1 MARLTR
7 DEMRG
12 KAQTVLGLIDPA
24 ELGSTL
30 MHEHLI
36 WNITPPPLR
45 SDPPPPAAMDLHQW
59 WDLSVSEVKNWSN
72 TTQLDVGVATRAAA
86 EVVQKGGRT
95 IVELTIGGL
104 MPNPEGLAQVSRDSG
119 AQIVMGCGHY
129 VHDYQDPANEHR
141 GVEELAQEMVDQIQ
155 LGAWGTDVR
164 AGLLGEIG
172 CQWPWTDLEKKM
184 LHAACL
190 AQQETGA
197 ALTIHPARHQ
207 DHPWMLVEFLR
218 EYGANLSRT
227 IIDHIDR
234 TIFDD
239 DRLFRLA
246 DAGVILEWD
255 LFGQESCYYAPNI
268 DIDMP
273 NDAQRL
279 RDIRKII
286 DRGQGDQI
294 VISHDICHTVQMTE
308 HGGWGYAHIY
318 KKVLPLAR
326 RRGFTEAELD
336 QIMVHTP
343 RRLLT
348 FI

>member
-7 DEMRG
+7 DQMKG

-45 SDPPPPAAMDLHQW
+45 SDPPPTEPLDLFRW
-59 WDLSVSEVKNWSN
+59 WDLSTSTLKDYRN
-72 TTQLDVGVATRAAA
+72 TTQLDAGAATRAAA
-86 EVVQKGGRT
+86 EVVQHGGRT

-104 MPNPEGLAQVSRDSG
+104 MPDPAGLAQASRDSG

-129 VHDYQDPANEHR
+129 VHDYQDPANAER
-141 GVEELAQEMVDQIQ
+141 SVDELAQEMVDQIQ

-184 LHAACL
+184 LAAACL
-190 AQQETGA
+190 AQGETGA
-197 ALTIHPARHQ
+197 ALTIHPARHE

-218 EYGANLSRT
+218 EHGADLSRT

-246 DAGVILEWD
+246 DAGVVLEWD

-273 NDAQRL
+273 NDAGRL
-279 RDIRKII
+279 RDIRKVL
-286 DRGQGDQI
+286 DRGHRGQI
-294 VISHDICHTVQMTE
+294 VISHDICHVVQMTE
-308 HGGWGYAHIY
+308 WGGHGYAHIY

-336 QIMVHTP
+336 AIMVDTP

>member
-36 WNITPPPLR
+36 WNLTPPAQRTAGPWPEL
-45 SDPPPPAAMDLHQW
+45 DLGQW
-59 WDLSVSEVKNWSN
+59 WALANGMVRSERN
-72 TTQLDVGVATRAAA
+72 TTQRDPAAASRAVA
-86 EVVQKGGRT
+86 EVVAHGGRT
-95 IVELTIGGL
+95 IVELTIGGIC
-104 MPNPEGLAQVSRDSG
+104 PDPEGLAQAARETG
-119 AQIVMGCGHY
+119 AHIVMGCGHY

-141 GVEELAQEMVDQIQ
+141 SVDELAQEMIDQVQ
-155 LGAWGTDVR
+155 LGAWGTQVR
-164 AGLLGEIG
+164 AGLVGEIG
-172 CQWPWTDLEKKM
+172 CQWPWTDLEKKC
-184 LHAACL
+184 LAAAVV

-197 ALTIHPARHQ
+197 ALTIHPARNQ

-218 EYGANLSRT
+218 AHGADLSRT

-246 DAGVILEWD
+246 DAGVVLEWD
-255 LFGQESCYYAPNI
+255 LFGQEGTNYALN

-273 NDAQRL
+273 NDGQRI
-279 RDIRKII
+279 RDIRRVL
-286 DRGQGDQI
+286 DRGHGGQV
-294 VISHDICHTVQMTE
+294 VISHDICHIVQMTE
-308 HGGWGYAHIY
+308 WGGHGYAHIY
-318 KKVLPLAR
+318 KQVLPRML
-326 RRGFTEAELD
+326 RRGFTQAEID
-336 QIMVHTP
+336 DIMVATP

>member
-7 DEMRG
+7 GEMRG

-36 WNITPPPLR
+36 WNITPPGERDKPL
-45 SDPPPPAAMDLHQW
+45 AEGMDLRQW
-59 WDLSVSEVKNWSN
+59 WDLQTRSVKDTYNS
-72 TTQLDVGVATRAAA
+72 TQLDVGVATRAAA
-86 EVVQKGGRT
+86 EVVQQGGRT

-104 MPNPEGLAQVSRDSG
+104 MPNPEGLAQVARDSG

-129 VHDYQDPANEHR
+129 VHDYQDLANEHR
-141 GVEELAQEMVDQIQ
+141 SVDELAQEMVDQIQ
-155 LGAWGTDVR
+155 LGAWGTPVR

-184 LHAACL
+184 LAAACL

-197 ALTIHPARHQ
+197 ALTIHPARHE

-218 EYGANLSRT
+218 AHGADLSRT

-255 LFGQESCYYAPNI
+255 LFGQESCYYQPNV

-273 NDAQRL
+273 NDAGRL
-279 RDIRKII
+279 RDIRKVIN
-286 DRGQGDQI
+286 RGHGNQI
-294 VISHDICHTVQMTE
+294 VISHDICHVVQLSE
-308 HGGWGYAHIY
+308 WGGHGYAHIY
-318 KKVLPLAR
+318 KKVIPLMR
-326 RRGFTEAELD
+326 RRGFTEAEID
-336 QIMVHTP
+336 AIMIGTP

-348 FI
+348 FV